1 MRIWPKSQTRRA
13 LIAVA
18 LILIAVALLYLIL
31 VDEWSS
37 SSTFRRWA
45 DIFQSIVTIFAIIVG
60 GIFAL
65 FKLQAFRDFDPHL
78 TIIHKVTHRLLGDS
92 YIHIDVTATLQNS
105 SKVQIEL
112 NKGFFRLQQISPLSD
127 EEVEELYSQVFSEQI
142 YAEMQWPKLDEV
154 ERAWVKGE
162 LVVEPGESHPETYEF
177 IISKNV
183 HAVLIYTYFYN
194 SKFAMGKRTAQGWHA
209 TTVHD
214 IFKADSSERVST
226 VR

>member
-1 MRIWPKSQTRRA
+1 MVAA
-13 LIAVA
+13 LLLAAIAV
-18 LILIAVALLYLIL
+18 LFVIF
-31 VDEWSS
+31 VDDWSGRS
-37 SSTFRRWA
+37 SFQEWA
-45 DIFQSIVTIFAIIVG
+45 DIFQSIVTIFAIIVV

-78 TIIHKVTHRLLGDS
+78 TIIHKFTHRLVGDS

-214 IFKADSSERVST
+214 IFTADSSERVST